1 MLNILGTIL
10 IITVIALSALSF
22 LRPKIFKR
30 QDIVLI
36 VVFVICGI
44 ILFSEGTIYDRL
56 PQIILMLLT
65 ATAVSYTVDS
75 LRLRNSK
82 KN

>member
-10 IITVIALSALSF
+10 IITAIALSALVF

-36 VVFVICGI
+36 VVFIICGI
-44 ILFSEGTIYDRL
+44 ILLSQGSIYDQL

-65 ATAVSYTVDS
+65 ATAVSYTIDS
-75 LRLRNSK
+75 LRLRSR